1 MAGDKVIGKEEA
13 GMKRR
18 GWTAIAVAMLLVCMT
33 LLSGCSAIGLDSKAL
48 MSPPRESGDRGKVQ
62 SLLIENAGG
71 DLTFRYPHKGEYRSA
86 IITKDITGDR
96 KDDALALYEA
106 SDGSGGTTVSFMSQQ
121 DGEWSIIR
129 SFTNPAV
136 QVDRICFA
144 DLDDDGMKEVVI
156 GWGNSTM
163 NVCTASIYDYTQDGI
178 LEIPMEYGYGE
189 MAVTNLINDTQDE
202 LFIATVSS
210 ENMDAVG
217 QIVRLSKGALQIV
230 QAVSLDSTV
239 LQYSQVSVGMISQN
253 QKGIILDGLRA
264 DNSMVTQVI
273 YWDEEK
279 ETLEAP
285 YSGKSSQTMNVTSR
299 NAASAYTSRDIDRNS
314 IIEFPIVN
322 ALPGSDM
329 NSKDP
334 VTYLINWSQFDVETQ
349 SPIRVMSTVMNSRDG
364 FWYLFPESWRGKVT
378 CRSDADTHSTVFYE
392 WLEDDGTGTPALG
405 TALLKIQV
413 FSAEDWKT
421 QGKGYTSLVERGGL
435 IYGVLIPEPDHELA
449 PSLREVKESF
459 DFLST
464 E

>member
-1 MAGDKVIGKEEA
+1 
-13 GMKRR
+13 MKRR
-18 GWTAIAVAMLLVCMT
+18 GWTAVAVAILLVCMT

-62 SLLIENAGG
+62 NLLIENAGG
-71 DLTFRYPHKGEYRSA
+71 ELTFRYPHKGEYRSA

-106 SDGSGGTTVSFMSQQ
+106 ADGSGGTTVSFMAQQ

-144 DLDDDGMKEVVI
+144 DLDDDGVKEVII

-189 MAVTNLINDTQDE
+189 MAVTNLISDAQDE
-202 LFIATVSS
+202 LFIATIAS
-210 ENMDAVG
+210 ENMEAVG
-217 QIVRLSKGALQIV
+217 QIVRLSKGAIQIV
-230 QAVSLDSTV
+230 QAASLDSTV

-273 YWDEEK
+273 YWNKEK

-285 YSGKSSQTMNVTSR
+285 YSGKASQTMNVTSR
-299 NAASAYTSRDIDRNS
+299 NATSAYTSRDIDRNS
-314 IIEFPIVN
+314 IIEFPVVN
-322 ALPGSDM
+322 TLPGSDM

-349 SPIRVMSTVMNSRDG
+349 SPIRVMSTVINSRDG

-392 WLEDDGTGTPALG
+392 WLEDDGTGSPALG

-413 FSAEDWKT
+413 FATEDWKT

-435 IYGVLIPEPDHELA
+435 IYGVSIPEPDHELA
-449 PSLREVKESF
+449 PSLTEVRESF

>member
-1 MAGDKVIGKEEA
+1 M
-13 GMKRR
+13 
-18 GWTAIAVAMLLVCMT
+18 AVAILLVCMT

-71 DLTFRYPHKGEYRSA
+71 ELTFRYPHKGEYRSA

-106 SDGSGGTTVSFMSQQ
+106 ADGSGGTTVSFMAQQ

-144 DLDDDGMKEVVI
+144 DLDDDGVKEVII

-189 MAVTNLINDTQDE
+189 MAVTNLISDAQDE
-202 LFIATVSS
+202 LFIATIAS
-210 ENMDAVG
+210 ENMEAVG
-217 QIVRLSKGALQIV
+217 QIVRLSKGTVQIV
-230 QAVSLDSTV
+230 QAASLDSTV

-273 YWDEEK
+273 YWNKEK
-279 ETLEAP
+279 ETLETP
-285 YSGKSSQTMNVTSR
+285 YSGKASQTMNVTSR
-299 NAASAYTSRDIDRNS
+299 NATSAYTSRDIDRNS
-314 IIEFPIVN
+314 IIEFPVVN
-322 ALPGSDM
+322 TLPGSDM

-349 SPIRVMSTVMNSRDG
+349 SPIRVMSTVINSRDG

-392 WLEDDGTGTPALG
+392 WLEDDGTGSPALG

-413 FSAEDWKT
+413 FTTDDWKT

-435 IYGVLIPEPDHELA
+435 IYGVSIPEPDHELA
-449 PSLREVKESF
+449 PSLTEVKESF